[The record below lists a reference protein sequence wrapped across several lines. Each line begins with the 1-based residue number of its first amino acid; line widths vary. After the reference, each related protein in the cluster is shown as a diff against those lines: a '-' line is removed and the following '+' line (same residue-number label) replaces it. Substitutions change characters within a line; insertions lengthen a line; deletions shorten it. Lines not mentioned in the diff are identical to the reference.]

1 MKSQTDAHKTP
12 DLSPKHTRPLAI
24 NAEQIQLEES
34 WKTRLLPE
42 FEKPYMM
49 ELKSFLRSEK
59 QNGKIIYPPGPEMF
73 AALNKTPFHT
83 VKVVIIGQDPYHG
96 PNQAHG
102 LSFSVRENV
111 RFPPSLQNILKELN
125 QDVGAPI
132 PRSGDL
138 SHWADQGVL
147 LLNACLSVE
156 QGKPLSHQTRGW
168 EFFTDRII
176 HLLNEERENV
186 VFILWG
192 SFAQKKAQ
200 FVDRKRHFVVESPH
214 PSPLSAHRGF
224 FGSKPFS
231 KTNQYLVSKGLTPI
245 DWNLPQ

>member
-1 MKSQTDAHKTP
+1 MKSQTDAQKTP
-12 DLSPKHTRPLAI
+12 DLGPKHTQTLTI
-24 NAEQIQLEES
+24 NPEQIQLGES

-42 FEKPYMM
+42 FKKSYMT
-49 ELKSFLRSEK
+49 ELKSFLRTEK
-59 QNGKIIYPPGPEMF
+59 QNGKTIYPPGPDMF
-73 AALNKTPFHT
+73 AALNKTPFDT

-111 RFPPSLQNILKELN
+111 PFPPSLQNIFKELN
-125 QDVGAPI
+125 QDIGASA

-138 SHWADQGVL
+138 SHWANQGVL

-156 QGKPLSHQTRGW
+156 QGKPLSHQTKGW

-176 HLLNEERENV
+176 HLLNDERENL

-200 FVDRKRHFVVESPH
+200 FVDRKKHYVIESPH

-231 KTNQYLVSKGLTPI
+231 KTNQYLMSKGLTPI
-245 DWNLPQ
+245 EWNLAQ